1 MDAPDTCGKGLAAHA
16 TFPSKLAEVIGA
28 LADNLALHQHTLDR
42 SDPAA
47 RTEYDVYAGLEQ
59 QYRDVVTRLTSIA
72 DHMDAARNLPMG
84 KHDPDRLA
92 DPALFDVFA
101 RFVKLEEELLELL
114 EHDLER
120 DRVMLAASR

>member
-16 TFPSKLAEVIGA
+16 TLPSKLAELLGA
-28 LADNLALHQHTLDR
+28 LADNLSLHQETLDR

-47 RTEYDVYAGLEQ
+47 RAEHDVYVNLER
-59 QYRDVVTRLTSIA
+59 QYRDVVRQLTSIA

-84 KHDPDRLA
+84 KHDADRLA
-92 DPALFDVFA
+92 DPMLFVAFA
-101 RFVKLEEELLELL
+101 RFVTLEEELLQLL
-114 EHDLER
+114 DRDLER

>member
-16 TFPSKLAEVIGA
+16 TFPAKLADVIGA

-47 RTEYDVYAGLEQ
+47 RAEYDVYVGLEQ

-84 KHDPDRLA
+84 KHLADRLA
-92 DPALFDVFA
+92 DPALFEVFA

-114 EHDLER
+114 EQDLER

>member
-16 TFPSKLAEVIGA
+16 SFPSKLAEVLGA
-28 LADNLALHQHTLDR
+28 LADNLALHQRTLDR
-42 SDPAA
+42 SDAAA
-47 RTEYDVYAGLEQ
+47 RAEHDVYVDLER
-59 QYRDVVTRLTSIA
+59 QYREVVTRLTAIA

-101 RFVKLEEELLELL
+101 RFVTLEAELLELL

>member
-1 MDAPDTCGKGLAAHA
+1 MEAPDTCGKGLAEHA
-16 TFPSKLAEVIGA
+16 TFPSKLADVLGA

-47 RTEYDVYAGLEQ
+47 QAEYDVYVELERL
-59 QYRDVVTRLTSIA
+59 YRDVVTRLTSIA

-84 KHDPDRLA
+84 KHDSRRLA
-92 DPALFDVFA
+92 DPELFNVFA

-114 EHDLER
+114 ERDLER
-120 DRVMLAASR
+120 DRVMLASSR

>member
-16 TFPSKLAEVIGA
+16 TFPAKLADVIGA
-28 LADNLALHQHTLDR
+28 LADNLALHQQTLDR

-47 RTEYDVYAGLEQ
+47 RAEYDVYAGLEQ